1 MDHIYD
7 YRRSA
12 SRTVF
17 LVTERTARLV
27 KLQFDNNK
35 QYKLTLPK
43 ALIDAKG
50 WKKGSEIK
58 VELDSQGNLVLKLT
72 EDEEKN

>member
-1 MDHIYD
+1 M
-7 YRRSA
+7 
-12 SRTVF
+12 
-17 LVTERTARLV
+17 V

-43 ALIDAKG
+43 ALVDAKG

-58 VELDSQGNLVLKLT
+58 IELDPQGNILLKRKN
-72 EDEEKN
+72 EKEEI

>member
-1 MDHIYD
+1 
-7 YRRSA
+7 
-12 SRTVF
+12 
-17 LVTERTARLV
+17 LV

-43 ALIDAKG
+43 ALIDAIG

-58 VELDSQGNLVLKLT
+58 IELDSVGNIVLKKRNGK
-72 EDEEKN
+72 DET